1 LRTVQKQ
8 ENAGILLRSEQN
20 LVEEECLKRRSCDH
34 LAGNRVGC
42 ASAYLPW
49 YLLQVCVADAPVD
62 DQQLIREGIASVL
75 RIQDGIEIIGTA
87 AHGREALEQALSLQ
101 PDVMLMDVR
110 MPIMDGVLAT
120 ELVRRE
126 VPQCKILM
134 LTTFDDEEYVLK
146 ALRVGASGYLLKDTP
161 ARDLAQAV
169 QAVHRGIYQLD
180 PAVMSRVMAALS
192 GTTREASSSP
202 VPVATPPSQERPA
215 SASRSLKQADLSE
228 REIEVLRLIATGA
241 TNREIAEQLVIS
253 EGTVKTH
260 VSNILSRLG
269 LRDRTQ
275 AAIYARDNALL

>member
-1 LRTVQKQ
+1 MSGQQ
-8 ENAGILLRSEQN
+8 QPHNAPVRV
-20 LVEEECLKRRSCDH
+20 LV
-34 LAGNRVGC
+34 
-42 ASAYLPW
+42 
-49 YLLQVCVADAPVD
+49 VD

-87 AHGREALEQALSLQ
+87 ADGREALEQAMSRQ
-101 PDVMLMDVR
+101 PDVILMDVR

-120 ELVRRE
+120 QQVHRE

-146 ALRVGASGYLLKDTP
+146 ALRVGASGYLLKDMP

-169 QAVHRGIYQLD
+169 HAVHRGIYQLD
-180 PAVMSRVMAALS
+180 PAVMSRVMTALS
-192 GTTREASSSP
+192 GTTHEASPKPS
-202 VPVATPPSQERPA
+202 PVATPPSQERPA
-215 SASRSLKQADLSE
+215 SASRSLKQAGLSE
-228 REIEVLRLIATGA
+228 REIEVLRLVAKGA

-260 VSNILSRLG
+260 ISNILSRLG